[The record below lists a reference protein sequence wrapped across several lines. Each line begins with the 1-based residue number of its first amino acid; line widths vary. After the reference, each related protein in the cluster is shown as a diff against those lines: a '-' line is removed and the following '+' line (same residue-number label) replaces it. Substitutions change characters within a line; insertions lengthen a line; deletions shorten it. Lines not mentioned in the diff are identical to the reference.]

1 MELVSTTTKQIQVK
15 KGLHDGIPI
24 ALGYAPVA
32 MTFGLLAKTTGL
44 SFFETVAMSIFI
56 FAGAGQFIAISLI
69 GMGAGA
75 FELIFTEF
83 VVNIRH
89 LLMSASLSKKAED
102 DPKWMKAIY
111 SFGLTDETFSVAS
124 LKEGNVNA
132 FYMFGLTFISYA
144 SWVVS
149 SGIGYVIG
157 QSLPETLQE
166 SMGIALYC
174 MFIGL
179 LVPSIRRKFSII
191 ILPLIAG
198 ICNVFFMLV
207 QHVSMGWSV
216 ILSTLIAAVVV
227 ELIKKG
233 KGNDGS

>member
-1 MELVSTTTKQIQVK
+1 MELVSTTTKQFQVK

-124 LKEGNVNA
+124 LKEGKVNA
-132 FYMFGLTFISYA
+132 FYMFGLTFISYS
-144 SWVVS
+144 SWVAS
-149 SGIGYVIG
+149 SGVGYVIG
-157 QSLPETLQE
+157 QSLPATLQE

-198 ICNVFFMLV
+198 ICNAFFMLV

-233 KGNDGS
+233 RGNNGP

>member
-1 MELVSTTTKQIQVK
+1 MELTTTMKQSQIR
-15 KGLHDGIPI
+15 KGLHDGVPI

-44 SFFETVAMSIFI
+44 NFFETVAMSLFI

-69 GMGAGA
+69 GIGAGA

-89 LLMSASLSKKAED
+89 LLMSASLSKKADD

-111 SFGLTDETFSVAS
+111 SFGLTDETFAVSS
-124 LKEGNVNA
+124 LKKGSVGA
-132 FYMFGLTFISYA
+132 FYMFGLTFISYS

-149 SGIGYVIG
+149 SGVGHVIG
-157 QSLPETLQE
+157 QSLPATLQE
-166 SMGIALYC
+166 SLGIALYC

-179 LVPSIRRKFSII
+179 LVPSIRRKLSII

-198 ICNVFFMLV
+198 VFNAFFMLV
-207 QHVSMGWSV
+207 LHISMGWSV
-216 ILSTLIAAVVV
+216 IISTIIAAVIV
-227 ELIKKG
+227 EMIKKG
-233 KGNDGS
+233 RGKYES